1 MRLLYFEKRPAEVEA
16 ALEARIDHLII
27 SAQPHLDRFE
37 RLRQEA
43 PARTCYAYDPD
54 MMRHK
59 DEDFPYH
66 IFCKIATRTMH
77 SNRGHQQS

>member
-1 MRLLYFEKRPAEVEA
+1 MYRSVLD
-16 ALEARIDHLII
+16 ARIDHLII
-27 SAQPHLDRFE
+27 SAQPHLDGFE

-43 PARTCYAYDPD
+43 SARTCYAYDPK

-59 DEDFPYH
+59 DEDYPYH

-77 SNRGHQQS
+77 LNCGHQQS